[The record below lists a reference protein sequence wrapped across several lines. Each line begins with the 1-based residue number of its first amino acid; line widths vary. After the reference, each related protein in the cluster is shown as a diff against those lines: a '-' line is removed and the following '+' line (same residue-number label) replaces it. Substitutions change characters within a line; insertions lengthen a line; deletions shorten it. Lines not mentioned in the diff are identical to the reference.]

1 MFVLIL
7 INFLLAAAS
16 WVYLYITHKLSYWK
30 DQGIPFIEPQFF
42 YGNSKGIG
50 REFHFCDFIQR
61 MYNSVKTKGRFGGI
75 YIFTKPI
82 LVITDLDL
90 IKQILVKDFHVFPNR
105 QHHVKDEKNPI
116 GTNLVNLQD
125 DEWKSL
131 RNKLTPTFTSGK
143 IKMMFE
149 LVTQVADR
157 LVATID
163 KEKKLD
169 EGGAVEIKNTMAR
182 FTTDVI
188 ASTAFGIESNTLG
201 DKTNEFLEMGL
212 KAFAPGSFVKRHFVL
227 NFPKLSR
234 KLGISTSNKEIQNFY
249 INVVRETIQ
258 YRKSNPQVQ
267 RNDFMNLL
275 IKLHDASLSDAL
287 TFHEVVAQSQVF
299 FLAGKFPA
307 RFREIFDDN
316 FFY

>member
-1 MFVLIL
+1 MFVLIF

-30 DQGIPFIEPQFF
+30 DQGIAYIEPQFF
-42 YGNSKGIG
+42 YGNAKGIG
-50 REFHFCDFIQR
+50 KKFHMSDFTQR
-61 MYNSVKTKGRFGGI
+61 MYNSVKAKGPFGGI

-82 LVITDLDL
+82 FMVTDLDL

-125 DEWKSL
+125 EEWKNL
-131 RNKLTPTFTSGK
+131 RSKLTPTFTSGK

-157 LVATID
+157 LVDTID

-169 EGGAVEIKNTMAR
+169 GGAVEIKSTMAR

-188 ASTAFGIESNTLG
+188 ATSAFGIESNTLG
-201 DKTNEFLEMGL
+201 DKTNKFLEIGL

-227 NFPKLSR
+227 NFPILSR

-249 INVVRETIQ
+249 IDVVRETIQ
-258 YRKSNPQVQ
+258 YRKENPQVQ

-275 IKLHDASLSDAL
+275 IKMHDSSSPDAL

-299 FLAGKFPA
+299 FLAGKRNLF
-307 RFREIFDDN
+307 
-316 FFY
+316 

>member
-1 MFVLIL
+1 MFVLIF

-30 DQGIPFIEPQFF
+30 DQGVPFVEPQFF

-50 REFHFCDFIQR
+50 RKFHLSDFIQR
-61 MYNSVKTKGRFGGI
+61 MYINVKAKGPFGGM

-82 LVITDLDL
+82 LLVTDLDL

-116 GTNLVNLQD
+116 GTNLVNLED

-157 LVATID
+157 LVETID

-169 EGGAVEIKNTMAR
+169 DSAVEVKNMFAR

-188 ASTAFGIESNTLG
+188 ATTAFGIESNTLG
-201 DKTNEFLEMGL
+201 DKTNKFLEMGL
-212 KAFAPGSFVKRHFVL
+212 KAFAPGSFIKRHFVL
-227 NFPKLSR
+227 NFPILSR
-234 KLGISTSNKEIQNFY
+234 KLGISVANMEVREFY
-249 INVVRETIQ
+249 LNVVKDTID
-258 YRKSNPQVQ
+258 YRKNNPQVQ

-275 IKLHDASLSDAL
+275 IKLQDPSSPDPLS
-287 TFHEVVAQSQVF
+287 FHEVVAQSVVF
-299 FLAGKFPA
+299 FLAG
-307 RFREIFDDN
+307 IF
-316 FFY
+316 